1 MIFSMIGA
9 MFSSPNYGNSTSSS
23 SITESTVEREPL
35 PANSVNQ
42 TEYYYD
48 GLGWIRSASTLESGL
63 YSFWKATGVQPY
75 IYLTDNIDGDYDIA
89 NADIEA
95 FANDLYDELFTDE
108 AHILLV
114 WAENDM
120 GYVNYLL
127 TGVQAKGVIDDEA
140 VDIILDYLDMYYY
153 SDLSDEEF
161 FSTSFEKAADRIMAS
176 APISTWVYVTII
188 VVVVAIVGGTIYLV
202 KFRAK
207 KKQEE
212 DERLKDILDSDLG
225 TYESKSSTISD
236 LEDKYK

>member
-1 MIFSMIGA
+1 
-9 MFSSPNYGNSTSSS
+9 MFSSPHGSSTSGD
-23 SITESTVEREPL
+23 ITASTVVREAL

-48 GLGWIRSASTLESGL
+48 GLGWIASESKLESGL
-63 YSFWKATGVQPY
+63 YNFWKATGVQPY
-75 IYLTDNIDGDYDIA
+75 IYLTDNIGGDYDIA
-89 NADIEA
+89 NADIEL

-114 WAENDM
+114 WAENGE

-153 SDLSDEEF
+153 SDLGDEAF
-161 FSTSFEKAADRIMAS
+161 FSTAFDKAAERIMAGPATS
-176 APISTWVYVTII
+176 VWVYISI
-188 VVVVAIVGGTIYLV
+188 AVVVVAVVGGVIYLV

-207 KKQEE
+207 KKKEE
-212 DERLKDILDSDLG
+212 DERLKDILDADLG
-225 TYESKSSTISD
+225 TFGQKSSTMSD
-236 LEDKYK
+236 LENKYK